1 MALPGIPSEGDPA
14 GRRLRSPLQAFF
26 CLTSW
31 VSLTRYIP
39 RTRKSLFVGS
49 VAPRDSH
56 EGIAVGRF
64 SSEVSRSHAQD
75 RTEGERLPGD
85 LWDVQG
91 VSFSIVS
98 P

>member
-1 MALPGIPSEGDPA
+1 MRLGDPLYTA
-14 GRRLRSPLQAFF
+14 NAEESVRGF
-26 CLTSW
+26 CCS
-31 VSLTRYIP
+31 
-39 RTRKSLFVGS
+39 
-49 VAPRDSH
+49 ARDSH

-91 VSFSIVS
+91 VAFSIVS